1 MRDGWA
7 RNRGG
12 DFTSTDFYEHLMTPK
27 SDLPI
32 YLLGVL
38 LGLCSGIL
46 EVSAGDLLATA
57 LFVLISTMVLAFIRP
72 QRPWR
77 WILVVGVFVP
87 IMRLAAYFVLTQ
99 KPYRAQIWESGLGF
113 VTGTAGSY
121 CGALARRGVDEL
133 FRAR

>member
-1 MRDGWA
+1 
-7 RNRGG
+7 
-12 DFTSTDFYEHLMTPK
+12 MTPK

-32 YLLGVL
+32 YVLGVL

-46 EVSAGDLLATA
+46 EVTAGDLLATA
-57 LFVLISTMVLAFIRP
+57 LFVLVSTMVLAFIRP

-87 IMRLAAYFVLTQ
+87 MVRLAAYFLLTQ

-121 CGALARRGVDEL
+121 CGALARKGVDEL